1 MNETPATEIARVLKP
16 YFPETDEAVLAD
28 CLGTYQKL
36 GTWTPHVETTEQ
48 AFEATQDIFQ
58 FAGGLSQRF
67 RYDQVCARPPV
78 ID

>member
-1 MNETPATEIARVLKP
+1 M
-16 YFPETDEAVLAD
+16 LAD

-36 GTWTPHVETTEQ
+36 GTWTPHVEITEQ